1 VNDVFSV
8 VLALFGTIGVLI
20 LTYYGSHWYARR
32 VSNAAG
38 NITGGNH
45 IKVIERVIVSKS
57 SSLVIIDIEGQQL
70 LLGISEQNISLI
82 KELETALEIP
92 QRKELSKENFASILK
107 SIKNKDQ

>member
-57 SSLVIIDIEGQQL
+57 SSLVIIDIEGRQL
-70 LLGISEQNISLI
+70 LLGISDDNVSLI
-82 KELETALEIP
+82 KELDTSFEIP

>member
-1 VNDVFSV
+1 MNDVFSV

-57 SSLVIIDIEGQQL
+57 SSLVIIDIEGRQL
-70 LLGISEQNISLI
+70 LLGISDDNVSLI
-82 KELETALEIP
+82 KELDTSFKIP